1 MEAIFFI
8 EQLFTIKVLFAS
20 CIAVSQLSMC
30 SLDFEKYMNLWD
42 LTQDRRLGNIV
53 LKENF
58 LATF

>member
-42 LTQDRRLGNIV
+42 LTHDRRLGNIV
-53 LKENF
+53 LK
-58 LATF
+58 